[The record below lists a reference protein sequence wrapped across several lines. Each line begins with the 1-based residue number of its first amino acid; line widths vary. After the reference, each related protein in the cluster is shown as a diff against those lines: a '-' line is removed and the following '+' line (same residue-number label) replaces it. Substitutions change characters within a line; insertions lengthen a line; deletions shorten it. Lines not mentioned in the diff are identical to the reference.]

1 MIVVVLVLEDR
12 NHLAR
17 LVGVRAKRKING
29 LEQDGGEGSGKG
41 EGDDRGH
48 RGAQASGRSLRGG
61 SRGCLA
67 SRASAPWRLVSLR

>member
-41 EGDDRGH
+41 EGDDRGD
-48 RGAQASGRSLRGG
+48 RGA
-61 SRGCLA
+61 
-67 SRASAPWRLVSLR
+67 